1 MRACPKCGKPVP
13 IHDGPGRPSV
23 YCSAT
28 CRRLAELAIR
38 RINKQME
45 KVEENASAAR
55 IRGRA
60 FVGWKPPEVFQE
72 ELERLESR
80 LRELLDAAPV

>member
-1 MRACPKCGKPVP
+1 
-13 IHDGPGRPSV
+13 
-23 YCSAT
+23 
-28 CRRLAELAIR
+28 
-38 RINKQME
+38 ME